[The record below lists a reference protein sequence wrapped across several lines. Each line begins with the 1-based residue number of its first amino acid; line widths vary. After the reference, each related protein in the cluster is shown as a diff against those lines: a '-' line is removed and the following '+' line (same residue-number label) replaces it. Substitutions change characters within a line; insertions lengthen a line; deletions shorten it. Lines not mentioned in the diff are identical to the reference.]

1 MFSDAYRGVK
11 YFGHWA
17 EETAD
22 AFGSRDALAVLRDAA
37 DRCGEEDMRTAHVA
51 AALAFLSASA
61 TRQGAFEAFRRGLA
75 IPDPETRSQA
85 VLEAYRTI
93 FRVIGI
99 GN

>member
-37 DRCGEEDMRTAHVA
+37 ERCGEEDMRTAHVD
-51 AALAFLSASA
+51 AALAYLAATA
-61 TRQGAFEAFRRGLA
+61 TRQGAFGAFRQGLA
-75 IPDPETRSQA
+75 IHDPETRSRA
-85 VLEAYRTI
+85 VLDAFMAI
-93 FRVIGI
+93 SRVIGP
-99 GN
+99 GR